1 MCSVLVQKYVLREKF
16 LRCKRIPANKVFLNN
31 KKIIFKHLR
40 TFFMSIYSKLKI
52 V

>member
-1 MCSVLVQKYVLREKF
+1 MGSVLVQKYVLQEKL
-16 LRCKRIPANKVFLNN
+16 LRRKYIAANKVFLNN

-40 TFFMSIYSKLKI
+40 TFLKSIHSKLKI